1 METRL
6 LGQSGLT
13 VSVLTFGT
21 MTFGGQGDQ
30 AKRVGSTDV
39 AEARRMIDMCLDAGV
54 NIFDTADVYSQGRS
68 EEVLGAALEGRR
80 DRVLVATK
88 VFGRM
93 GDGLNDLGLSR
104 QHIVR
109 ACEDSLRR
117 LKTDYI
123 DLYQAHGFD
132 ALTPL
137 EETLAA
143 FDDLIRA
150 GKVRYIGCSNYS
162 GWHLMKAL
170 SISDRRGSARYI
182 SQQVYYSLIGR
193 ELEYELVPLALDQN
207 VGILVWSPLAA
218 GFLTGK
224 FRRDGVS
231 PEGTRRSIQAEPP
244 INMPETQAYDIVDA
258 LDAIARERNVSAA
271 QVALNW
277 LIRKPGV
284 TSLVIGARTMDQ
296 LQDNLNAATW
306 SLSDEEMRRLD
317 EVSTTPAPYPAWHQR
332 KYGVIRNPL
341 MPPPR

>member
-21 MTFGGQGDQ
+21 MTFGGQGEQ

-39 AEARRMIDMCLDAGV
+39 AEARRMIDMCLDTGV
-54 NIFDTADVYSQGRS
+54 NMFDTADVYSAGRS
-68 EEVLGAALEGRR
+68 EEVLGQALEGKR

-93 GDGLNDLGLSR
+93 GDGPNDLGLSR
-104 QHIVR
+104 QHIIR

-170 SISDRRGSARYI
+170 SISERRGIARYI
-182 SQQVYYSLIGR
+182 SQQVYYSLVGR

-224 FRRDGVS
+224 FRRDNAA
-231 PEGTRRSIQAEPP
+231 PDGTRRSIQAEPP
-244 INMPETQAYDIVDA
+244 LNMPEDQAYAIVDT
-258 LDAIARERNVSAA
+258 LDAIAKERNVTAA

-284 TSLVIGARTMDQ
+284 TSLVIGARTMEQ

-306 SLSDEEMRRLD
+306 SLSDDEMRRLD
-317 EVSTTPAPYPAWHQR
+317 EVSATPLPYPTWHQR
-332 KYGVIRNPL
+332 KYGVIRNPVI
-341 MPPPR
+341 PPIR